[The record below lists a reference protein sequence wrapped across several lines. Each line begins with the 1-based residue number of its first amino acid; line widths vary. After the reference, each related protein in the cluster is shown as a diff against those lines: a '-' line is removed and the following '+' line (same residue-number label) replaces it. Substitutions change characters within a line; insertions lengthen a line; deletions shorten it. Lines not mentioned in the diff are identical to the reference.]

1 MKKDFVNVASVN
13 IVTFMIQASMTTM
26 IMVVIDV
33 TVQVALSVRNNN
45 ESNT

>member
-13 IVTFMIQASMTTM
+13 IVTSMIQASMTTM